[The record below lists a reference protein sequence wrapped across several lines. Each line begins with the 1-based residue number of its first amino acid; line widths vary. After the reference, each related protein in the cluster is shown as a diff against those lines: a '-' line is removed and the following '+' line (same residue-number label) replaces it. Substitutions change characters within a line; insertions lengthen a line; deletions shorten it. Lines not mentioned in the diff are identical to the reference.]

1 MNFSPMIGLYFI
13 LGPMW
18 FSLGCFLFDRKGLL
32 CWPLVDLHSLIQYW
46 TVSHLLH
53 TIIFF
58 IISRKHL
65 VSGNALLTIPFQM
78 TLPYTIQTYDIF
90 LKNLKISFSV
100 RVASCI
106 IHSYIFADLI
116 LKPKIW
122 LIFFINSESDTII
135 LITEVDL
142 CKKNSVNT
150 YFGTCINLV
159 NDLDFSW
166 FSNLFQVFQSAK
178 WHCYTV

>member
-58 IISRKHL
+58 FIISRKHL

-78 TLPYTIQTYDIF
+78 TLPYTIKTYDIF
-90 LKNLKISFSV
+90 LKNLKISFFCKS
-100 RVASCI
+100 SIMHNTFIYFCW
-106 IHSYIFADLI
+106 SYFKTKNLINIFYKFWIWYYYSYNWSWSLQKKFSEYLFWDLY
-116 LKPKIW
+116 KFSKW
-122 LIFFINSESDTII
+122 LR
-135 LITEVDL
+135 L
-142 CKKNSVNT
+142 
-150 YFGTCINLV
+150 
-159 NDLDFSW
+159 
-166 FSNLFQVFQSAK
+166 
-178 WHCYTV
+178 